1 VVRFGVAIVDL
12 DEFKKFNLSHGLTC
26 GDAALRGVAE
36 QLVRTRSARRADIA
50 RYDGDAF
57 AILLECSSS
66 RELADSAEA
75 LHRAVAN
82 FRTSEN
88 LRVSASIGV
97 AHTRIGEAAEALLM
111 RAEQALYLAK
121 QFGRNRV
128 EISNSAA
135 PLRVDGA
142 VIPMRRSA

>member
-1 VVRFGVAIVDL
+1 
-12 DEFKKFNLSHGLTC
+12 
-26 GDAALRGVAE
+26 
-36 QLVRTRSARRADIA
+36 
-50 RYDGDAF
+50 
-57 AILLECSSS
+57 
-66 RELADSAEA
+66 

-142 VIPMRRSA
+142 VIPMRRSAYPAPIDGASYALSLTRQLMR